1 MTRLRIRELAEE
13 QGLNITTLARK
24 SNLSYTTAHA
34 LWHDKTDQL
43 NRRTLD
49 RLALALGVRVG
60 DLFEGD
66 PKPEQAKTEEQNINV
81 PALAVAV

>member
-1 MTRLRIRELAEE
+1 MTRLRIRDLAQA

-49 RLALALGVRVG
+49 RMALALGVRVG
-60 DLFEGD
+60 DLFEGE
-66 PKPEQAKTEEQNINV
+66 PKPEHHEAETFDIH
-81 PALAVAV
+81 A